1 MGNRPYVWK
10 GGEETDKYYAIIDC
24 PHYVSQRRSHMSM
37 IDRAAQFSP
46 FDALEGYSDEI
57 VETGRTTEDRI
68 ELSEAQM
75 DELNEKISR
84 LNEICTDAAHSRHN
98 GNVIVLPIVT
108 ITFFLP
114 DKEINRHSKK
124 SGGAYV
130 SFTGQVRR
138 VDMTLGTMT
147 FQGKDSN
154 QHKTI
159 AISDVID
166 IQGEFEKQTWGS
178 VL

>member
-10 GGEETDKYYAIIDC
+10 GGEETDKYDAIIDC
-24 PHYVSQRRSHMSM
+24 PHYVSQRRPHMSM

-84 LNEICTDAAHSRHN
+84 LNEMCTEAVHRRSA
-98 GNVIVLPIVT
+98 GIETVLPT
-108 ITFFLP
+108 ITVTYFVP

-124 SGGAYV
+124 NGGAYV
-130 SFTGQVRR
+130 SYTGQVRR
-138 VDMTLGTMT
+138 VDMTLGTIT
-147 FQGKDSN
+147 FQGKSGK
-154 QHKTI
+154 HKTI
-159 AISDVID
+159 AIADISD
-166 IQGEFEKQTWGS
+166 IQQQIAKG
-178 VL
+178 

>member
-10 GGEETDKYYAIIDC
+10 GGEETDKYDAIIDC
-24 PHYVSQRRSHMSM
+24 PHYVSQRRPHMSM

-68 ELSEAQM
+68 ELSEVQM
-75 DELNEKISR
+75 DQLNEKLR
-84 LNEICTDAAHSRHN
+84 LLNEICAEAAHSRHT
-98 GNVIVLPIVT
+98 GSEIVLPTAT
-108 ITFFLP
+108 ITYFLP

-138 VDMTLGTMT
+138 IDMTLGTMT
-147 FQGKDSN
+147 FQGKNSN
-154 QHKTI
+154 RHKTI
-159 AISDVID
+159 DISDVID
-166 IQGEFEKQTWGS
+166 IQGEFEKQTYH
-178 VL
+178 

>member
-10 GGEETDKYYAIIDC
+10 GGEETDKYDAIINC
-24 PHYVSQRRSHMSM
+24 PHYVSQRRPHMSM

-57 VETGRTTEDRI
+57 VETGRTTENRI
-68 ELSEAQM
+68 ELSEMQM

-84 LNEICTDAAHSRHN
+84 LNDICTEAAHSR
-98 GNVIVLPIVT
+98 GSGSETVLPTATVT
-108 ITFFLP
+108 YFVP

-124 SGGAYV
+124 NGGAYV

-138 VDMTLGTMT
+138 VDTTLGTIT
-147 FQGKDSN
+147 FQGEKGK
-154 QHKTI
+154 HKSI
-159 AISDVID
+159 AIADVTD
-166 IQGEFEKQTWGS
+166 IQGNVAERRTE
-178 VL
+178 

>member
-10 GGEETDKYYAIIDC
+10 GGEETDKYDAIIDC
-24 PHYVSQRRSHMSM
+24 PHYVSQRRPHMSM

-57 VETGRTTEDRI
+57 DETARTTDDRI
-68 ELSEAQM
+68 ELSEMQM

-84 LNEICTDAAHSRHN
+84 LNEICEETAHNRLTGSD
-98 GNVIVLPIVT
+98 VILPTVT
-108 ITFFLP
+108 ITYFVP

-130 SFTGQVRR
+130 SYTGKVRR
-138 VDMTLGTMT
+138 VDMTLGKMT
-147 FQGKDSN
+147 FQGKN
-154 QHKTI
+154 GKRKTI
-159 AISDVID
+159 AVADIID
-166 IQGEFEKQTWGS
+166 IQGDFAERSTE
-178 VL
+178 

>member
-10 GGEETDKYYAIIDC
+10 GGEETDKYDAIIDC
-24 PHYVSQRRSHMSM
+24 PHYVSQRRPHMSM

-57 VETGRTTEDRI
+57 VETGRTTDNRV

-84 LNEICTDAAHSRHN
+84 LNELCTEAVQGKSA
-98 GNVIVLPIVT
+98 GIETVLPIVT
-108 ITFFLP
+108 VTYFVP
-114 DKEINRHSKK
+114 DNEINRHSKK
-124 SGGAYV
+124 NGGAYV

-138 VDMTLGTMT
+138 VDMTLGKIT
-147 FQGKDSN
+147 FQGANSN
-154 QHKTI
+154 QHRSISI
-159 AISDVID
+159 ADISD
-166 IQGEFEKQTWGS
+166 IQGDFVERSSE
-178 VL
+178 

>member
-1 MGNRPYVWK
+1 
-10 GGEETDKYYAIIDC
+10 
-24 PHYVSQRRSHMSM
+24 M

-75 DELNEKISR
+75 DELNEKIGL
-84 LNEICTDAAHSRHN
+84 LNEICMDAAHSR
-98 GNVIVLPIVT
+98 GASFETSLPTATVT
-108 ITFFLP
+108 YFVP

-138 VDMTLGTMT
+138 VDMTLGKMT
-147 FQGKDSN
+147 FQGKN
-154 QHKTI
+154 GKHKTI
-159 AISDVID
+159 AIADISD
-166 IQGEFEKQTWGS
+166 IQGEFAERSTE
-178 VL
+178 

>member
-1 MGNRPYVWK
+1 
-10 GGEETDKYYAIIDC
+10 
-24 PHYVSQRRSHMSM
+24 MSM

-68 ELSEAQM
+68 ELSEVQM
-75 DELNEKISR
+75 DELNEKISL
-84 LNEICTDAAHSRHN
+84 LNEISTEAAHSR
-98 GNVIVLPIVT
+98 GASFETALPTATVT
-108 ITFFLP
+108 YFVP

-130 SFTGQVRR
+130 SYTGQVRR

-147 FQGKDSN
+147 FQGKN
-154 QHKTI
+154 GKHKTV
-159 AISDVID
+159 AITDISD
-166 IQGEFEKQTWGS
+166 IQGDFSERQT
-178 VL
+178 

>member
-10 GGEETDKYYAIIDC
+10 GGEETDKYDAIIDC
-24 PHYVSQRRSHMSM
+24 PHYVSQRRPHMSM

-68 ELSEAQM
+68 ELSEVQM
-75 DELNEKISR
+75 DELNERISL
-84 LNEICTDAAHSRHN
+84 LNELCAEAAHGRRTGSE
-98 GNVIVLPIVT
+98 VILPTVT
-108 ITFFLP
+108 ITYFLP

-130 SFTGQVRR
+130 NYTGQVRR
-138 VDMTLGTMT
+138 VDMTMGTLT
-147 FQGKDSN
+147 FQGKNGNHRSFA
-154 QHKTI
+154 I
-159 AISDVID
+159 ADIVDVH
-166 IQGEFEKQTWGS
+166 GEFVERRT
-178 VL
+178 L

>member
-10 GGEETDKYYAIIDC
+10 GGEETDKYDAIIDC
-24 PHYVSQRRSHMSM
+24 PHYVSQRRPHMSM

-75 DELNEKISR
+75 DELNEKISL
-84 LNEICTDAAHSRHN
+84 LNEICSEAAHSRHTSCE
-98 GNVIVLPIVT
+98 IILPTAT
-108 ITFFLP
+108 ITYFVP

-130 SFTGQVRR
+130 SFTGQIRR
-138 VDMTLGTMT
+138 VDMTLGKIT
-147 FQGKDSN
+147 FQGQNGK
-154 QHKTI
+154 HKTV
-159 AISDVID
+159 AITDISD
-166 IQGEFEKQTWGS
+166 IQGDFAERRTS
-178 VL
+178 

>member
-10 GGEETDKYYAIIDC
+10 GGEETDKYDAIIDY
-24 PHYVSQRRSHMSM
+24 PHYVSQRRPHMSM

-68 ELSEAQM
+68 ELSEVQM
-75 DELNEKISR
+75 DELNEKISL
-84 LNEICTDAAHSRHN
+84 LNEICTEAAHSR
-98 GNVIVLPIVT
+98 GVSFEAALPTATVT
-108 ITFFLP
+108 YFVP

-124 SGGAYV
+124 GGGSYV
-130 SFTGQVRR
+130 SYTGRVRR
-138 VDMTLGTMT
+138 VDMTLGTIT
-147 FQGKDSN
+147 FRGQN
-154 QHKTI
+154 NNCHKTI
-159 AISDVID
+159 NISDIID
-166 IQGEFEKQTWGS
+166 IQGEKEDNLS